1 MAVTYLNFKKIKSY
15 CLGEEAVELNRAAAQ
30 KRLNALEK
38 EEAAALKSQKEQQ
51 EKTDSLR
58 HAIDSF
64 REFNL
69 NAHREAA
76 QTEAQLREENKH
88 YKELLEAQR
97 NNVEFLWRFR
107 SRSAVWQENWI
118 ARETDRMRWSV
129 KRPDSKLIQ
138 KTNRMLLSNTKETC
152 RKLQAFSMRNG

>member
-1 MAVTYLNFKKIKSY
+1 MPIEEVPNYDNAMSKEGKLSRNMAVTYLNFKKIKSY
-15 CLGEEAVELNRAAAQ
+15 CLGEEAIELNRTAAQ

-97 NNVEFLWRFR
+97 NNVEFMALSEQI
-107 SRSAVWQENWI
+107 SRLG
-118 ARETDRMRWSV
+118 RRT
-129 KRPDSKLIQ
+129 
-138 KTNRMLLSNTKETC
+138 
-152 RKLQAFSMRNG
+152 G